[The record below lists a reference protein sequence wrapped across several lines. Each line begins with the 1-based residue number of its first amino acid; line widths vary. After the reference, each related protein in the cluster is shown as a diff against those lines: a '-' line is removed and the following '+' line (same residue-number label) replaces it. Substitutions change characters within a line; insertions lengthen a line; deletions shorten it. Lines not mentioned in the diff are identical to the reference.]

1 MEKISYYRL
10 ILLKIK
16 WCPWNPWCLGR
27 MNLAW
32 TKYTQ
37 TTMYEG
43 RKQLEKDLPGTF
55 KDFAYK
61 AFIDNYEIK
70 HFISTF
76 TSKDKIKLLLAPFS
90 FGAKFRMPLR
100 KLEDLILMKN

>member
-10 ILLKIK
+10 ILLRIK
-16 WCPWNPWCLGR
+16 WSPWNPWCLGR

-32 TKYTQ
+32 TKYMH

-43 RKQLEKDLPGTF
+43 RKQLEKNSPSNF
-55 KDFAYK
+55 KDYAYK

-70 HFISTF
+70 YFISTF
-76 TSKDKIKLLLAPFS
+76 TSKDKIRLFLAPFS
-90 FGAKFRMPLR
+90 NLYRVQNAF
-100 KLEDLILMKN
+100 